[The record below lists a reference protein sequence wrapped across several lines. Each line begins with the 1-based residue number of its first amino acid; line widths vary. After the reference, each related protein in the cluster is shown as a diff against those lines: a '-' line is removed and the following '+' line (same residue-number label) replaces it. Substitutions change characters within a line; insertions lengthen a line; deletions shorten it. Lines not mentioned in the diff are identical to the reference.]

1 MVTAVTKSSLTD
13 FSVKCSL
20 RPLTVW
26 KNMSDLD
33 TNGLQRYH
41 GLGKSVGAIKLLLC
55 LVLHKNKFSVVG
67 SFVSLSVCILNA
79 QSL

>member
-1 MVTAVTKSSLTD
+1 MRD
-13 FSVKCSL
+13 F
-20 RPLTVW
+20 
-26 KNMSDLD
+26 D

-41 GLGKSVGAIKLLLC
+41 GLRKSVGAIKLLLC

-67 SFVSLSVCILNA
+67 TFVSLFVCLNA